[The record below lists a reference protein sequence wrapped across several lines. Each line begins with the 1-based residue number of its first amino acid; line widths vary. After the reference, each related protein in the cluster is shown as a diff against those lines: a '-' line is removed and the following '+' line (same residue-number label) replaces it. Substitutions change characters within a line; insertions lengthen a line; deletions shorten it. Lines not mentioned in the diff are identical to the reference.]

1 MVEIKSFPYTFEKI
15 MSTAGKYKLTVSAGF
30 IDEYGNI
37 KVSVDSSSNY
47 DIEVQWDFKYLFR
60 DLIKFSL
67 WLW

>member
-1 MVEIKSFPYTFEKI
+1 MDTGVILYLNDDVMVEIKSFPYTFEKI

-47 DIEVQWDFKYLFR
+47 DIEVQ
-60 DLIKFSL
+60 
-67 WLW
+67 